1 MRRVGDGL
9 KELQDRLA
17 EKLFG
22 QTMTEAKEKKVC
34 IMCKRPVE
42 GLEGVDAREYETS
55 GLCPK
60 CFGECTR
67 ERDEI

>member
-34 IMCKRPVE
+34 IMCKRPAE
-42 GLEGVDAREYETS
+42 GLTDVDAREYEIS

-60 CFGECTR
+60 CFEECTR
-67 ERDEI
+67 EQNGV